1 MSNISCCRC
10 FCCCWSP
17 FFPAV
22 FVCNSFIQSHLVIT
36 KIKDP
41 LIYLEI
47 AQINRISLLMNL
59 IKRNS
64 FHFQNIY
71 FFYFSSLHPQL
82 NWTKIH
88 KSSHLILCERFGDR
102 WMVNA
107 IKEAR
112 TQNSLWL
119 LRAVKLG
126 AECSIFPFIC
136 LHFTI
141 WKKLT
146 SQIFRLQVKKS
157 WISEWNIS
165 CDFQGYWS
173 WRPYFIHSHRS
184 MPFHNNRSFLHRRIL
199 SPW

>member
-22 FVCNSFIQSHLVIT
+22 FVCNSFIQSHLAIT

-136 LHFTI
+136 LDFTI
-141 WKKLT
+141 WKNWLLKY
-146 SQIFRLQVKKS
+146 F
-157 WISEWNIS
+157 
-165 CDFQGYWS
+165 GYK
-173 WRPYFIHSHRS
+173 
-184 MPFHNNRSFLHRRIL
+184 
-199 SPW
+199 